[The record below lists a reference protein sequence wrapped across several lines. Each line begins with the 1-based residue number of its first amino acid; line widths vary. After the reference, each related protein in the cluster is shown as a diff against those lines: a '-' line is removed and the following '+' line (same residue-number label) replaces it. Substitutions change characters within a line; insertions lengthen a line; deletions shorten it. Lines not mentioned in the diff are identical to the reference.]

1 MVVSS
6 AEKGT
11 TIFNLE
17 MALRKLEHPAKEKLD
32 EFTERKLRIEVRD
45 FLKIVKTQVDFLN

>member
-45 FLKIVKTQVDFLN
+45 FLKIVKNPT